1 MDLRDLRSFVVV
13 AEELHF
19 RRAAERLF
27 VSQPPLSQ
35 RIRALERELGTVLFV
50 RTTRRVELTAAGK
63 VFLDHARGALDAVA
77 SAGRAAKLAHEGVIG
92 RVELGYLHS
101 TSYTLLPAILKAC
114 RTDLP
119 GIEIRLHE
127 LAVDR
132 QIDALL
138 DGRVDL
144 ALARLPISHPRVDT
158 TILIDEPMV
167 LALPS
172 SHPLT
177 ALERVP
183 VRRLVNDRVI
193 GYPPGGE
200 GTLHEIVA
208 GMFARVRLR
217 PRFQH
222 VAGTLHTALGLV
234 RAGEGVAIVPRS
246 LQVVRLDG
254 VEYRPISGGSGR
266 ARVGFAWRTDRR
278 SPAVRTVINLAT
290 RAARIAAAEGT
301 PRRVRSPRQG
311 SAAVAR
317 ECS

>member
-1 MDLRDLRSFVVV
+1 MELLDLSSFVVV

-19 RRAAERLF
+19 RRAAERLHI
-27 VSQPPLSQ
+27 SQPPLSQ

-50 RTTRRVELTAAGK
+50 RTTRRVELTESGR
-63 VFLDHARGALDAVA
+63 VFLDHARGVLEAVA
-77 SAGRAAKLAHEGVIG
+77 SAGRAAKLAQAGEIG

-114 RTDLP
+114 RTHLP

-127 LAVDR
+127 LAVDS

-138 DGRVDL
+138 DGPVDL
-144 ALARLPISHPRVDT
+144 ALARLPINHPRVDT
-158 TILIDEPMV
+158 SILIEEPMV

-172 SHPLT
+172 GHPLT
-177 ALERVP
+177 SLARVP
-183 VRRLVNDRVI
+183 LRRLVNDRII

-246 LQVVRLDG
+246 LQVVRLQG
-254 VEYRPISGGSGR
+254 VEYRPISAGSGR
-266 ARVGFAWRTDRR
+266 ACVGFAWRTDRR
-278 SPAVRTVINLAT
+278 SPAVTAVINLTT
-290 RAARIAAAEGT
+290 RAARIAGAEVGL
-301 PRRVRSPRQG
+301 RRVRSPLRRP
-311 SAAVAR
+311 APIAR
-317 ECS
+317 

>member
-1 MDLRDLRSFVVV
+1 MDLKDLRSFVVV

-35 RIRALERELGTVLFV
+35 RIRALERELGAVLFV
-50 RTTRRVELTAAGK
+50 RTTRRVELTEAGR
-63 VFLDHARGALDAVA
+63 VFLDHARAALDVVA
-77 SAGRAAKLAHEGVIG
+77 SAGRAAKLAQAGEIG

-114 RTDLP
+114 RTRLP

-132 QIDALL
+132 QLVALL

-144 ALARLPISHPRVDT
+144 ALARLPINHPRVDT
-158 TILIDEPMV
+158 ATLIEEPMV
-167 LALPS
+167 LALPLG
-172 SHPLT
+172 HPLT
-177 ALERVP
+177 LLERVP
-183 VRRLVNDRVI
+183 LRRLVNDRII

-208 GMFARVRLR
+208 GMFARARLR
-217 PRFQH
+217 PRYQH

-246 LQVVRLDG
+246 LQVVQLQG
-254 VEYRPISGGSGR
+254 VEYRPISGRGGR

-278 SPAVRTVINLAT
+278 SPAVTTVIDVAT
-290 RAARIAAAEGT
+290 RAARIAGAEGT
-301 PRRVRSPRQG
+301 PRRVRSPARR
-311 SAAVAR
+311 SAAAVR
-317 ECS
+317 

>member
-1 MDLRDLRSFVVV
+1 MDLKDLRSFVVV

-35 RIRALERELGTVLFV
+35 RIRALEHELETVLFV
-50 RTTRRVELTAAGK
+50 RTTRRVELTEAGK
-63 VFLDHARGALDAVA
+63 VFLDHARSVLDAVA
-77 SAGRAAKLAHEGVIG
+77 SAGRAARLAQAGEIG
-92 RVELGYLHS
+92 RVELGYLLS

-114 RTDLP
+114 RTHLP

-132 QIDALL
+132 QLDALL

-144 ALARLPISHPRVDT
+144 ALARLPINHPRVDNAT
-158 TILIDEPMV
+158 LIDELMV

-172 SHPLT
+172 GHPL
-177 ALERVP
+177 APLKRVP
-183 VRRLVNDRVI
+183 LRRLVEDRII

-208 GMFARVRLR
+208 GMFARARLR
-217 PRFQH
+217 PRYRH

-246 LQVVRLDG
+246 LQVVRL
-254 VEYRPISGGSGR
+254 R
-266 ARVGFAWRTDRR
+266 AWSIGR
-278 SPAVRTVINLAT
+278 SPE
-290 RAARIAAAEGT
+290 IADVPVSASRGAPIGVH
-301 PRRVRSPRQG
+301 PR
-311 SAAVAR
+311 
-317 ECS
+317 